1 MLLDPLAECR
11 YRQGLLSDNLSA
23 LGRPLLEH
31 LVLDAL
37 VDEVVSTSAIEGE
50 LLDAGQVRSS
60 LAPRLGIEHD
70 GLPLTDRRV
79 AGIVDMVLDA
89 TLGYD
94 APLDATRLLS
104 WHLGLF
110 PDGVSDRPGTVG
122 AWRPDGSGEMRVVS
136 LGRWGREQ
144 VHFVVPAPE
153 RLPDEIAVFL
163 QWYNTPSLLDPVVK
177 AGLAHLWF
185 VTIYLFEDG
194 NGGGLP
200 GR

>member
-1 MLLDPLAECR
+1 
-11 YRQGLLSDNLSA
+11 
-23 LGRPLLEH
+23 
-31 LVLDAL
+31 
-37 VDEVVSTSAIEGE
+37 
-50 LLDAGQVRSS
+50 
-60 LAPRLGIEHD
+60 
-70 GLPLTDRRV
+70 
-79 AGIVDMVLDA
+79 MVLDA

-110 PDGVSDRPGTVG
+110 PYGVSDRPGTVG

-144 VHFVVPAPE
+144 VDFVAPAPK

-185 VTIYLFEDG
+185 VTIYLFEDD